1 MNDVLQ
7 KIEGLRQTNRKLYEY
22 VTSNELQIDTE
33 RAWIPLQL
41 SETQNYQISA
51 LIGVELLSGSVDQS
65 RFLSGLVGIIPEEIA
80 HALIRRINHFV
91 FNKDFIGEFPDEGW
105 HINNEV
111 EQSTERMVQAVDAWY
126 FMVPQKDEPIIAPRN
141 PKLPLQRAM
150 TEYPM
155 LGQQTISSEMVK
167 LRSQIAPVRGTLY
180 NWIKAY
186 RDELGVRKHDTI
198 ERTNFLFT
206 SENGKKLTAEEKD
219 HMHHVIE
226 ALEDGVAVEVDIKRQ
241 AIVWPGVMQSQQV
254 AEVRVPDVQKSS
266 SVPLRA
272 LQSQERVV
280 DDAQIEITAAPY
292 TVAPPAAPTSGPMG
306 RVSFSTNHVL
316 PSETPEYTGSEL
328 VDTWLAENQTPAADP
343 AAATPPTAR
352 NMRM

>member
-1 MNDVLQ
+1 MSPAEIRKSLLHIYLAYGLRPEQYIGITSLVDDIIEYRLQPQVLLQMRGAEFGVSDGVAQTIGYLILQDVLSSTMPDLVGPLLLKTDPVLVPPIQ
-7 KIEGLRQTNRKLYEY
+7 NEMTLNRE
-22 VTSNELQIDTE
+22 
-33 RAWIPLQL
+33 
-41 SETQNYQISA
+41 
-51 LIGVELLSGSVDQS
+51 VDQI
-65 RFLSGLVGIIPEEIA
+65 FL
-80 HALIRRINHFV
+80 
-91 FNKDFIGEFPDEGW
+91 PD
-105 HINNEV
+105 IEV
-111 EQSTERMVQAVDAWY
+111 VSPTIT
-126 FMVPQKDEPIIAPRN
+126 PQNPR
-141 PKLPLQRAM
+141 LPLQRAM

-155 LGQQTISSEMVK
+155 LGQQSISADMVK

-206 SENGKKLTAEEKD
+206 SENGKKLSTEEKD

-226 ALEDGVAVEVDIKRQ
+226 ALEDGVAVEVDVKRQ
-241 AIVWPGVMQSQQV
+241 SIVWPGVMQSQQV
-254 AEVRVPDVQKSS
+254 AEVRVPDVQKNS
-266 SVPLRA
+266 SVPLQS
-272 LQSQERVV
+272 LQSQERMV
-280 DDAQIEITAAPY
+280 DDTQLEITAAPY
-292 TVAPPAAPTSGPMG
+292 TVTSPAASASGPMG

-343 AAATPPTAR
+343 APATPPTAR

>member
-1 MNDVLQ
+1 MMTAALQ
-7 KIEGLRQTNRKLYEY
+7 KYYDSIDLRRDVESVVLRYPISVPSKQRVAVLVGQVLESQLPLENLIDE
-22 VTSNELQIDTE
+22 VNNEIGDSKV
-33 RAWIPLQL
+33 AA
-41 SETQNYQISA
+41 QISA
-51 LIGVELLSGSVDQS
+51 GLVQTVFRQFMDVYPEAQPLYDTWYHMGGDMPLTEAEVEKLVAKAESLLSVEN
-65 RFLSGLVGIIPEEIA
+65 LKIA
-80 HALIRRINHFV
+80 
-91 FNKDFIGEFPDEGW
+91 
-105 HINNEV
+105 
-111 EQSTERMVQAVDAWY
+111 ST
-126 FMVPQKDEPIIAPRN
+126 IAPQN

-206 SENGKKLTAEEKD
+206 SENGKKLTSEEKD
-219 HMHHVIE
+219 RMHHVIE
-226 ALEDGVAVEVDIKRQ
+226 ALEDGVAVEVDIRRQ
-241 AIVWPGVMQSQQV
+241 SIVWPGVMQSPQV
-254 AEVRVPDVQKSS
+254 AEVRVPDVQKNS
-266 SVPLRA
+266 SVPLQS
-272 LQSQERVV
+272 LQSQVHEV
-280 DDAQIEITAAPY
+280 DDAELEITAAPY

-328 VDTWLAENQTPAADP
+328 VDTWLAENQTPAADLAP
-343 AAATPPTAR
+343 ATPPTAR